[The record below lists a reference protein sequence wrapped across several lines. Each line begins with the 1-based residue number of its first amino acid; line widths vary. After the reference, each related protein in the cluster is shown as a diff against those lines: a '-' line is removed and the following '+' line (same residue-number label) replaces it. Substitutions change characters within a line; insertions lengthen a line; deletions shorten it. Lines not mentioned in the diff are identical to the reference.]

1 MLMHIVRKEILEHFM
16 SLRFAVAC
24 VLCFTVVLA
33 GLFVRQQEYLLV
45 SADYHEERVSAA
57 QERDNKRRPRGIVWR
72 GVTTH
77 QKPNPLKIFVRGVDE
92 GNGVSVRVNAHRPP
106 QILTD
111 DTRNPL
117 MLLFPAMG
125 LVNFVGVLM
134 SLLAI
139 VFGYDAICGE
149 KERGTLRLM
158 LSYNVPRDHVLLG
171 KWIGGYTALVA
182 PFLLS
187 ILAGGA
193 LVLIQR
199 QISLSLSQWARLGVV
214 CAIAFLYIAVIYWMT
229 IWVSCLTRRAATS
242 VMVLVTIWLV
252 AVLAIPNLSPYVAR
266 AIRPTQNPLQLEI
279 NREESR
285 REIWER
291 MVEDRMKKY
300 REDHGFGDKWW
311 KEIDWDKW
319 EERRRFVEM
328 QVYWNQN
335 QKEANDARLRR
346 YEQLDES
353 FQRELDGQVRLSRWL
368 SRSSPFSCF
377 AMLAAELTDTGMM
390 AKRRFLE
397 QIRGYQHEL
406 ADYGHA
412 ECLRV
417 ERYPLEHEGK
427 GLDWR
432 KPENRI
438 GPIPVFTY
446 VPAAGSDYL
455 KEAVL
460 DAGILAASAVIF
472 FILSYLSFRRYDV
485 R

>member
-1 MLMHIVRKEILEHFM
+1 MLAHIIRKEILEHLM

-45 SADYHEERVSAA
+45 SGDYNEENDSAA
-57 QERDNKRRPRGIVWR
+57 QERDNRRRPRDLIWR
-72 GVTTH
+72 GVTVH

-92 GNGVSVRVNAHRPP
+92 SNGVSVRVNAHRPP
-106 QILTD
+106 QILTE

-139 VFGYDAICGE
+139 VFGYDAISGE

-171 KWIGGYTALVA
+171 KWIGGYAALIA

-193 LVLIQR
+193 LVLVQR
-199 QISLSLSQWARLGVV
+199 QISLSFSQWARLGVV
-214 CAIAFLYIAVIYWMT
+214 CAIALLYIAAIYWMT

-266 AIRPTQNPLQLEI
+266 AIRPTQNPLQIEI
-279 NREESR
+279 ARETAR

-291 MVEDRMKKY
+291 MVDKEMEDY
-300 REDHGFGDKWW
+300 REEHGFVGRWW
-311 KEIDWDKW
+311 DEIDWDKW
-319 EERRRFVEM
+319 EERRRVVEM
-328 QVYWNQN
+328 DVYRVQKE
-335 QKEANDARLRR
+335 KEANDARLRE
-346 YEQLDES
+346 YERLDEDL
-353 FQRELDGQVRLSRWL
+353 QHELDGQVRLSRWL

-377 AMLAAELTDTGMM
+377 AILAAELTDTGMM
-390 AKRRFLE
+390 AKRRFLK
-397 QIRGYQHEL
+397 QIRGYQQEI

-412 ECLRV
+412 EYLRV
-417 ERYPLEHEGK
+417 ERYLLDNEGER
-427 GLDWR
+427 LDWR
-432 KPENRI
+432 NRTDH
-438 GPIPVFTY
+438 PVPVFTY